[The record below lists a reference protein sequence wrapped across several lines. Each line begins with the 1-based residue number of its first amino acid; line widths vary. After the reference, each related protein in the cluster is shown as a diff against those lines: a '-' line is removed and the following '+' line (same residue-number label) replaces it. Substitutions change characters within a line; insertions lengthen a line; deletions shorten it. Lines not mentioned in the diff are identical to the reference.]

1 MNFHRQGFP
10 IASWL
15 FWSSVAAMIY
25 LVYNT
30 TVRESTS
37 LREIESRAMRGLES
51 EFEGLA
57 PESMVTIEVEPR
69 QTVVELSA
77 KENRSLSENRRE
89 PRVGTSLSGSMQ
101 WLNDS
106 IESLSEQ
113 LKRISD
119 KLENTEDKSLVEAE
133 VKRAFREA
141 FVGEPKA
148 EPPAE
153 VVEDSKDFEALA
165 SEASRPSDQG
175 DVPVLGDGIP
185 EWIRQRV
192 IDEDRI
198 LIPLESSMHGSLE
211 ECRSELATKLTSEV
225 RKVIDDHVLHRVSSD
240 SLDGLTS
247 EYIHEH
253 LIDRRLEFDNYQERP
268 SGNFHQLWVR
278 LDIDKNEIDQIR
290 EWEREVTTTKRV
302 WILSGLSL
310 GFLGAFAGLSEV
322 FQWMS
327 SRERRRTRP
336 LDIA

>member
-1 MNFHRQGFP
+1 MSINRQRFP
-10 IASWL
+10 SASWL
-15 FWSSVAAMIY
+15 FWASLGAMIFVFY
-25 LVYNT
+25 T
-30 TVRESTS
+30 MSQRERMSP
-37 LREIESRAMRGLES
+37 REIESRVIRGLED

-57 PESMVTIEVEPR
+57 SESRVTIEVEPR
-69 QTVVELSA
+69 RTVVELPA
-77 KENRSLSENRRE
+77 KENGSPLENRPE
-89 PRVGTSLSGSMQ
+89 QRVRTSLSGSMQ

-106 IESLSEQ
+106 IESLSKQ

-141 FVGEPKA
+141 FVGEAKA
-148 EPPAE
+148 EHPAE
-153 VVEDSKDFEALA
+153 VVEDSEDFDPLA
-165 SEASRPSDQG
+165 SQASPPSDQV

-198 LIPLESSMHGSLE
+198 LIPMESSMHGSLE
-211 ECRSELATKLTSEV
+211 ECRSELAAKLTSEV
-225 RKVIDDHVLHRVSSD
+225 RKVIDDHVLHRVSAD
-240 SLDGLTS
+240 SLDGLTP

-253 LIDRRLEFDNYQERP
+253 LIDRSKEFDNYQERP

-278 LDIDKNEIDQIR
+278 LDIDKKEIAQIR
-290 EWEREVTTTKRV
+290 EWERELTTTKRV

-322 FQWMS
+322 FKWMS